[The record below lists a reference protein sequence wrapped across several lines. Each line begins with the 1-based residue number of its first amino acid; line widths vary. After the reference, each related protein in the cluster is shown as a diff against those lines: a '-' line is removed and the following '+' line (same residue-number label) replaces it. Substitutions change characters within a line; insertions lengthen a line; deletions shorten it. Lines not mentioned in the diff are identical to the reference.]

1 MAVGMG
7 DGMKNRTVV
16 FGMARSG
23 IAAARLL
30 LSKGRD
36 VVCADESEKV
46 SVPPDLSGAAMV
58 SGKFN
63 PGLLDGAVEVVISPG
78 VPMEHPLMAE
88 AASRGI
94 PVISELELAFRHAA
108 APVIAVTGTNG
119 KSTTVSMIGEIL
131 KAAGKEAIVAGNVGV
146 PFSGVAESLGPD
158 GFFVIEVSSFQLE
171 AIREFHPASAGILN
185 LTPDHLDRYRS
196 LDDYYR
202 LKERIVENCGGE
214 DLYFYNAD
222 DAGCASVAARF
233 PGRLAPFSSTRE
245 VEGGAWL
252 DGDDLVRTG
261 PGGAR
266 ERIIGRRGMGVVG
279 IHNAENALAAVSSL
293 QGLGIPAA
301 ACREALAGFR
311 GLEHRM
317 ERVAEISGV
326 TYYNDSKA
334 TNVEAAVKSLS
345 GLGAPVVL
353 IAGGYDK
360 GSDYTKFVEVLPGIK
375 AVVTIGKAAP
385 LIEKALE
392 GRVRLERADSM
403 MDAVVKSSRIA
414 GPGDMV
420 VLSPAC
426 ASFDMFRNFE
436 HRGEVFRECVLE
448 TGGMLG

>member
-1 MAVGMG
+1 MG

-30 LSKGRD
+30 LSKGRE

-46 SVPPDLSGAAMV
+46 SVPPDLSGVAMV

-63 PGLLDGAVEVVISPG
+63 PGLLDGAAEVVISPG

-131 KAAGKEAIVAGNVGV
+131 KAAGKETIVAGNVGV

-266 ERIIGRRGMGVVG
+266 ERIIGRHEMGVVG

-293 QGLGIPAA
+293 QGLGIPAE
-301 ACREALAGFR
+301 ACRRALAG
-311 GLEHRM
+311 
-317 ERVAEISGV
+317 S
-326 TYYNDSKA
+326 
-334 TNVEAAVKSLS
+334 
-345 GLGAPVVL
+345 
-353 IAGGYDK
+353 AGSSTGWK
-360 GSDYTKFVEVLPGIK
+360 GWP
-375 AVVTIGKAAP
+375 
-385 LIEKALE
+385 
-392 GRVRLERADSM
+392 
-403 MDAVVKSSRIA
+403 
-414 GPGDMV
+414 
-420 VLSPAC
+420 
-426 ASFDMFRNFE
+426 
-436 HRGEVFRECVLE
+436 
-448 TGGMLG
+448 